1 MTDNIFYR
9 QFLALFAIV
18 LVVLIATS
26 FIPVFSPYTL
36 LSYSGFIFF
45 NLLSLAAYYL
55 GKKSLNSSNKFLFN
69 NLVILN
75 VMTKMLVSVAI
86 IVIYQ
91 RTTHPET
98 NWFVLPFLVLYLIY
112 TIFETYILTKL
123 VKAYS

>member
-9 QFLALFAIV
+9 QFLSLFTIV
-18 LVVLIATS
+18 LILLIAIS
-26 FIPVFSPYTL
+26 FIPVFTSYKI
-36 LSYSGFIFF
+36 LSFSGFVFF

-55 GKKSLNSSNKFLFN
+55 GKLSLNSSNKFLFN

-75 VMTKMLVSVAI
+75 VMTKMFVSISI

-91 RTTHPET
+91 RTAHPET
-98 NWFVLPFLVLYLIY
+98 NWFVLPFLFLYFIY
-112 TIFETYILTKL
+112 TIFETYTLTKL